1 MSYPTIADS
10 FSASK
15 ARQCGF
21 VLALLLLVAAPL
33 QAADLAS
40 AKQAG
45 WLGEQSNGY
54 LGLVNPKAPAD
65 VKQLMKSVNS
75 KRLQHYKRIASRN
88 GIPLAQVEQMAGR
101 KAIQKSAPGAYI
113 RLASGS
119 WKRK

>member
-1 MSYPTIADS
+1 MSYPTTVAS
-10 FSASK
+10 FNLHGGGLRS
-15 ARQCGF
+15 
-21 VLALLLLVAAPL
+21 VTLALLLLVAMPL

-88 GIPLAQVEQMAGR
+88 GIPLVQVEQMAGR